1 MISKLE
7 KELYRA
13 AVLTFEELGLMLP
26 TPEVSEAQQKAATE
40 ATVTIPFDGPF
51 SGRLVVTVCGDVLGD
66 LAANMLGE
74 DEASAR
80 EHRDDALGEIGNV
93 ICGNILPRI
102 AGARDVFDLRPPYIT
117 QHIGPRSEGEVRP
130 PAATAHV
137 GLDSGRADLALYV
150 DRGAVAI
157 LAECNR

>member
-1 MISKLE
+1 MTSKLE

-26 TPEVSEAQQKAATE
+26 TPEVNEEQQKAATE

-51 SGRLVVTVCGDVLGD
+51 SGRLVVTICGNVLGG

-74 DEASAR
+74 DEASAH

-102 AGARDVFDLRPPYIT
+102 AGSREVFDLRPPYVTLHT
-117 QHIGPRSEGEVRP
+117 QTRSPDKSGP
-130 PAATAHV
+130 PAATTHV

-150 DRGAVAI
+150 DSGAVIRLEESAQ
-157 LAECNR
+157 